1 MVSCCQ
7 LEFIFVNCVRGE
19 GDRTKIQIWSFEE
32 KPDSLVYFSIA
43 LLGLNFLKVSP
54 MTNLTFQT
62 KGVRGRRNNGKCFSF
77 VLTPFLLNFMNETI

>member
-32 KPDSLVYFSIA
+32 KPDSLMNAFKQTVDELHDYSSIVFHSSSGI
-43 LLGLNFLKVSP
+43 LRVH
-54 MTNLTFQT
+54 
-62 KGVRGRRNNGKCFSF
+62 
-77 VLTPFLLNFMNETI
+77 